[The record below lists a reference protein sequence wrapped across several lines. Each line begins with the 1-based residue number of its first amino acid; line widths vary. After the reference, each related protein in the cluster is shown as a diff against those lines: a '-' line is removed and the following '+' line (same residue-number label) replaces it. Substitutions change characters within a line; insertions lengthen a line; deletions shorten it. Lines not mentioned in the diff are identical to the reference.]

1 MDIQTNMFIS
11 DALLIQALK
20 AGASDVHLSPSND
33 GYYVYYR
40 LTGKLTFVQ
49 RIHIEESQKLSNH
62 LKYVVGMDISERR
75 HSQSKAFEYKWNKT
89 SIAMRIS
96 TLPTAPLE
104 SIAIRILNSASLQ
117 PLQTLSPFKK
127 DKHYFKQLLHATP
140 GLVLI
145 TGSTGSGK
153 TTTIYSIIKQL
164 IEKQRYRIISV
175 EDPIEHRIEGMTQVE
190 IQTRGGLSFEH
201 ALRAILRHDPDIIV
215 IGEIRDPITAAIAV
229 QAANT
234 GHVVIASLHVTNSF
248 STLERL
254 KDLGIE
260 SSLSCIQ
267 AILYQKLVTQKEGGN
282 RIAMFDWLI
291 GKELKDAMDGV
302 QLQAPFLTVT
312 KKAWAIGMIDDE
324 TCVRLSRMR

>member
-1 MDIQTNMFIS
+1 MHIQTNTFIS

-20 AGASDVHLSPSND
+20 VGATDVHLSPSND
-33 GYYVYYR
+33 GYCVYYR
-40 LTGKLTFVQ
+40 ITGVMTFVQ
-49 RIHIEESQKLSNH
+49 RISIEESKKLSNH
-62 LKYVVGMDISERR
+62 FKYVVGMDISERR
-75 HSQSKAFEYKWNKT
+75 HSQSKAFEYKWNET
-89 SIAMRIS
+89 PIAMRIS
-96 TLPTAPLE
+96 TLPTTPLE

-127 DKHYFKQLLHATP
+127 DKHHFNQLLNATP
-140 GLVLI
+140 GLVLV

-164 IEKQRYRIISV
+164 VEKQRYRIISV

-190 IQTRGGLSFEH
+190 IQTRGGLSFKH

-215 IGEIRDPITAAIAV
+215 IGEIRDQATAAIAV

-254 KDLGIE
+254 RDLGIE

-282 RIAMFDWLI
+282 RMAIFDWLL
-291 GKELKDAMDGV
+291 GKELKEAMDGV

-324 TCVRLSRMR
+324 TCMRLSQTR